1 MLKDSG
7 FEIAESLE
15 LDAHVEREPN
25 KPLWLENTSWVQHQ
39 DNQRTLLDA
48 FAKPFIKD
56 ETLVFFYAPRTP
68 LCDDERRAILG
79 VAFLETKS
87 ELVEYP
93 YEGGSPRDRLQAMV
107 WERPIQHSLRPRR
120 KKGTD
125 DRIGAPS

>member
-1 MLKDSG
+1 MRDFWSGRGRNVVALLIPYRWMLKDSG
-7 FEIAESLE
+7 FQIAESLE
-15 LDAHVEREPN
+15 LDAHADREPK
-25 KPLWLENTSWVQHQ
+25 KPPWLDNTSWVQQQ

-48 FAKPFIKD
+48 FAKPLIRD

-93 YEGGSPRDRLQAMV
+93 YDGG
-107 WERPIQHSLRPRR
+107 H
-120 KKGTD
+120 
-125 DRIGAPS
+125 PSRVLKNTN